1 MIGPRAGRRRRR
13 ALELAL
19 LVAIVVAYALVV
31 TRGSIVSHIGAT
43 SWHGQAGSGVERS
56 LETASPGE
64 VS

>member
-1 MIGPRAGRRRRR
+1 MIGREVRRRRRR

-31 TRGSIVSHIGAT
+31 TRGSIVSHISLIT
-43 SWHGQAGSGVERS
+43 WPEQARSGVEQS
-56 LETASPGE
+56 SESVIPGE